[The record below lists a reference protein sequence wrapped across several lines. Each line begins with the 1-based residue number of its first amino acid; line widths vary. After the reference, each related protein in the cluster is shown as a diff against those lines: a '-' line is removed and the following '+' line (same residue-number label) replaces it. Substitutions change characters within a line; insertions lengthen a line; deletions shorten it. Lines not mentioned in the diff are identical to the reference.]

1 MAKGYLGLEDSSSSS
16 TLNQMQILKWNGWA
30 GCLVRFSL
38 REKSI

>member
-1 MAKGYLGLEDSSSSS
+1 MAKGYLGLEDSSS